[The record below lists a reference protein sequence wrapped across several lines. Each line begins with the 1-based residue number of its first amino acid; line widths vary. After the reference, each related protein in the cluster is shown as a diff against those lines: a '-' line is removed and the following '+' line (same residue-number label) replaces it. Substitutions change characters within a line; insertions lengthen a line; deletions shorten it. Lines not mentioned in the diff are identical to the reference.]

1 MNTAFIGLD
10 YIVEITHPDGKL
22 AASASQVR
30 ERGVIAGANRAL
42 QIAKQYD
49 WLSIL
54 VKVGYAPGYV
64 DHPGQSPMFRRAK
77 EVGALAFGSQGVE
90 FHPDLHSE
98 LSDLVITKP
107 RVSAFYGTNLD
118 AALRA
123 RRIERLVVAGVS
135 TTWAVESTVRDA
147 HDRDYEV
154 LVVDD
159 ACAASSAEEH
169 DHSIRNLSRIARIVS
184 VAELEQLP
192 A

>member
-1 MNTAFIGLD
+1 M
-10 YIVEITHPDGKL
+10 
-22 AASASQVR
+22 
-30 ERGVIAGANRAL
+30 
-42 QIAKQYD
+42 
-49 WLSIL
+49 
-54 VKVGYAPGYV
+54 
-64 DHPGQSPMFRRAK
+64 
-77 EVGALAFGSQGVE
+77 
-90 FHPDLHSE
+90 
-98 LSDLVITKP
+98 SDLVITKP

-135 TTWAVESTVRDA
+135 TTWAVESTVRDD

-154 LVVDD
+154 LVVED